1 MSERV
6 SDWCR
11 TDLKALHNRPNFF
24 LPWLRAPLARKDYKC
39 NHPWVGLLDGKVAV
53 VTGTSRGVGVGIAHE
68 LLRAGATVIGCS
80 RSRLDALPGADA
92 EPEWA
97 RRSAQMV
104 CDQGD
109 YTAVDRFVTG
119 VVDEYGRID
128 ILVNNAGGTVPAPH
142 AEEIPELVQR
152 LQGAPRSADD
162 FERTALFHAFAIQM
176 NLISPLWFAI
186 RVYRQMKTQDGT
198 GCIVNI
204 SSGAGHPAGAPTL
217 VSYGAAKSG
226 LNHLTRSL
234 AQEWGPKVRVNCVAL
249 GPTIT
254 ENFRAFVLPKD
265 DPTGSEY
272 FAKVPMKRG
281 GEPAEVGRTVV
292 FLASGTV
299 DFINGTTIEIDGG
312 MLPGVLYDAGLKTIT
327 DLM

>member
-1 MSERV
+1 MR
-6 SDWCR
+6 
-11 TDLKALHNRPNFF
+11 
-24 LPWLRAPLARKDYKC
+24 
-39 NHPWVGLLDGKVAV
+39 LLDGKVAV

-80 RSRLDALPGADA
+80 RSPLDGLPGADA

-109 YTAVDRFVTG
+109 YTAIDTFVQR
-119 VVDEYGRID
+119 VVDDFGRID

-142 AEEIPELVQR
+142 AEDIPQLVQR
-152 LQGAPRSADD
+152 LQGTPRSDDD
-162 FERTALFHAFAIQM
+162 FERTALFHAFAVQM

-186 RVYRQMKTQDGT
+186 RVYRQMKTQDDT

-234 AQEWGPKVRVNCVAL
+234 AEEWGPKVRVNCVAL

-265 DPTGSEY
+265 DPTGAEY
-272 FAKVPMKRG
+272 FQKVPMKRG

>member
-1 MSERV
+1 LATLLDK
-6 SDWCR
+6 SDSH
-11 TDLKALHNRPNFF
+11 T
-24 LPWLRAPLARKDYKC
+24 LAQKDYKC
-39 NHPWVGLLDGKVAV
+39 NHLSVGSLDGKVAV
-53 VTGTSRGVGVGIAHE
+53 VTGTSRGVGLGIAHE

-80 RSRLDALPGADA
+80 RTALDALPGVES
-92 EPEWA
+92 EPEWLL
-97 RRSAQMV
+97 RSAQLV

-109 YTAVDRFVTG
+109 YHAIDTFVQQVT
-119 VVDEYGRID
+119 DSYGGID
-128 ILVNNAGGTVPAPH
+128 ILVNNAGGTVPSPH
-142 AEEIPELVQR
+142 VENVPELVQR
-152 LQGAPRSADD
+152 LQGAPRSSDD
-162 FERTALFHAFAIQM
+162 FERTALFHAFAVQM

-204 SSGAGHPAGAPTL
+204 SSGASHPAGSPTL

-254 ENFRAFVLPKD
+254 DNFRAFVLDKD
-265 DPTGSEY
+265 DPTGTEY

-281 GEPAEVGRTVV
+281 GETAEVGRTVV
-292 FLASGTV
+292 FLASGTA
-299 DFINGTTIEIDGG
+299 DYINGTTIEIDGG
-312 MLPGVLYDAGLKTIT
+312 MLPGVLYEAGLKTIT

>member
-1 MSERV
+1 MVR
-6 SDWCR
+6 
-11 TDLKALHNRPNFF
+11 
-24 LPWLRAPLARKDYKC
+24 
-39 NHPWVGLLDGKVAV
+39 LLDGKVAV

-80 RSRLDALPGADA
+80 RSPLDGLPGADA

-109 YTAVDRFVTG
+109 YTAIDTFVQR
-119 VVDEYGRID
+119 VVDDFGRID

-142 AEEIPELVQR
+142 AEDIPQLVQR
-152 LQGAPRSADD
+152 LQGTPRSDDD
-162 FERTALFHAFAIQM
+162 FERTALFHAFAVQM

-186 RVYRQMKTQDGT
+186 RVYRQMKTQDDT

-234 AQEWGPKVRVNCVAL
+234 AEEWGPKVRVNCVAL

-265 DPTGSEY
+265 DPTGAEY
-272 FAKVPMKRG
+272 FQKVPMKRG